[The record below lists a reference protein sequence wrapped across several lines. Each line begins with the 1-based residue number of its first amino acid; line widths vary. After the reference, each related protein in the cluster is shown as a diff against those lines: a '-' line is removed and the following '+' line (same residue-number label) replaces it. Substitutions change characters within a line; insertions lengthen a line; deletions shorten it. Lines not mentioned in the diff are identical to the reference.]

1 MRCGCLRPGVG
12 GAELAAVTWFLTD
25 SARRGSSAA
34 RAALLSRMKSRMKL
48 VNQVAL
54 TMRWNRTR
62 ILRASGGSGGSER
75 GLQASAA
82 SALVS
87 AEGPP
92 ASRWPL
98 LDLPG
103 PPPFCCYA
111 APSPP
116 LTSPPPTLRPSHGS
130 HQNMGQ
136 AALQPQALRLTAET
150 PGELWSVI

>member
-1 MRCGCLRPGVG
+1 MRCGCLRPGVR
-12 GAELAAVTWFLTD
+12 GAELAAITWFLTD

-54 TMRWNRTR
+54 TMRWHRTR
-62 ILRASGGSGGSER
+62 ILWASEGSGGSER

-98 LDLPG
+98 RDLPG
-103 PPPFCCYA
+103 PAPVLVLRSPIPSLNK
-111 APSPP
+111 PSPN
-116 LTSPPPTLRPSHGS
+116 TPPIKTRSRLLSSLRP
-130 HQNMGQ
+130 
-136 AALQPQALRLTAET
+136 
-150 PGELWSVI
+150 